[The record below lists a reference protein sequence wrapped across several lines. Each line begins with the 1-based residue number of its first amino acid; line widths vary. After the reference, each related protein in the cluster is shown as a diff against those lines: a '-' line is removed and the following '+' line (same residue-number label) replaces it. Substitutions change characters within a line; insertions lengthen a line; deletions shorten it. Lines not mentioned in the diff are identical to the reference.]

1 MPEPEADWR
10 RNNIGHL
17 LFAASDRFLR
27 EKLASV
33 HAADFAIGETQLT
46 LLLNLEPGGTRPG
59 ELAVR
64 MNLTKPS
71 VSEVIARTEYSGL
84 AARSPDPADS
94 RARLITLTPPGDRA
108 LVAIHRAIAAAE
120 ARFIEEAGCDLAH
133 RFCHEFG
140 AYAAELDDVG
150 RSSGW
155 HSGNAGRV
163 LALAARRFVREVLSI
178 VHASGHLGIGEAM
191 LSLVRNLDLAGSRL
205 TDLAARAHITKQSM
219 RELVDRGEAL
229 GIVERAP
236 DEDDKRAKLVRFT
249 PSGVAMLEDM
259 RCGVEAAERRLAERV
274 GSELLAEV
282 HAVLRAYAGLTV

>member
-1 MPEPEADWR
+1 MPEAEADWR

-33 HAADFAIGETQLT
+33 HAAGFAIGETQVT
-46 LLLNLEPGGTRPG
+46 LLLNLDPGGTRPG
-59 ELAVR
+59 ELAAR
-64 MNLTKPS
+64 MNLTRPS

-94 RARLITLTPPGDRA
+94 RARLITLTPPGDKVLA
-108 LVAIHRAIAAAE
+108 AIHRAIAAAE
-120 ARFIEEAGCDLAH
+120 ARFVDEAGCDLAH
-133 RFCHEFG
+133 RFRHEFG
-140 AYAAELDDVG
+140 AYAAGLDDAG

-178 VHASGHLGIGEAM
+178 VHASGHVGIGEAM

-205 TDLAARAHITKQSM
+205 TDLGARAHITKQSM
-219 RELVDRGEAL
+219 RELVNRGEAL
-229 GIVERAP
+229 GIVERVP
-236 DEDDKRAKLVRFT
+236 DDDDKRAKLIRFT

-259 RCGVEAAERRLAERV
+259 RCAVVAAEGRLAERV
-274 GSELLAEV
+274 STGLLAEV
-282 HAVLRAYAGLTV
+282 RAALRAYAGFSA